1 MKKLCFVATIPAVV
15 HSFLKE
21 HIRASAEKWSVRIIS
36 NPDGSEL
43 LNNLDAQFIPLVIE
57 RKPSPWR
64 DLCDLI
70 QLVILFHREHCD
82 LVHSI
87 TPKAGLLSMMAAWL
101 VGVPNRMHTF
111 TGQVWANKRGWQRSA
126 LKLFDKMIALFATHI
141 LVDSPS
147 QRDFLVAE
155 GILLQGKGIVLGQ
168 GSICGVDECRFHPDV
183 REREAVRAEL
193 GISPEQTVILFLG
206 RLNRDKGILDLVA
219 AFTHIASIRD
229 DVVLVLVGAEEDITY
244 THVQEICGEYRGRLH
259 RVSFTP
265 TPERYMA
272 ATDIF
277 CLPSYRE
284 GFGQVIIEAA
294 ASGVPTAAS
303 RIYGITDAV
312 DDGKTGLLFPAGDV
326 AALTQSLSGL
336 IEDQALRQKMGEAA
350 RERALK
356 FFSSVEITGELQ
368 DLYDRQLGPRT
379 KLMPQQGLQ
388 SAGSW
393 FGARDYS
400 VSGIRYLKK
409 RSEDING
416 GCNHSVV
423 IVNYNAGDVLLE
435 CVARAQQQA
444 EQVIVVD
451 NASTDGS
458 IAALRN
464 AFPKVR
470 LICNEQNLG
479 FAVACNHGAVVA
491 DGNHILFLN
500 PDCILEPN
508 AIQNLTQALNSAPDV
523 GMVGGLLINPDG
535 TEQVGGRRTIP
546 TPWSSFVRVFGLN
559 KLRNHNPRLFSD
571 FSLHLQPLPEHP
583 LEVEA
588 ISGACMLVRRD
599 ALEEVG
605 LLDEGY
611 FMHCEDLDWC
621 MRFHHGSWKVLFV
634 PDARMVHYKGHC
646 SKSRPIFVEWNK
658 HKGMMRFYRKFFRN
672 QYPGPLMYLVA
683 LGVWMRFCMLVLLYP
698 IDRLTHGFQLSK
710 S

>member
-21 HIRASAEKWSVRIIS
+21 HIRASAEKWSVKIIS
-36 NPDGSEL
+36 HPDGSEL
-43 LNNLDAQFIPLVIE
+43 LNDLDAEFIPLVIE

-70 QLVILFHREHCD
+70 QLMILFHRERFD

-126 LKLFDKMIALFATHI
+126 LKLFDKMIALFATHV

-155 GILLQGKGIVLGQ
+155 GVLPQGKGIVLGQ
-168 GSICGVDECRFHPDV
+168 GSICGVDERRFHPDV

-193 GISPEQTVILFLG
+193 GISSEQTVILFLG
-206 RLNRDKGILDLVA
+206 RLNRDKGILDLAA
-219 AFTHIASIRD
+219 AFTHIASFRN
-229 DVVLVLVGAEEDITY
+229 DVVLVLVGAEEDVTY
-244 THVQEICGEYRGRLH
+244 ARVQETCGEYQAQLR
-259 RVSFTP
+259 RVKFTP
-265 TPERYMA
+265 RPERYMA
-272 ATDIF
+272 VADIF

-312 DDGKTGLLFPAGDV
+312 EDGRTGLLFPAGDV
-326 AALTQSLSGL
+326 AALTQSLLAL
-336 IEDQALRQKMGEAA
+336 IKDQALRQRMGEAA

-356 FFSSVEITGELQ
+356 FFASDEITGKLQ
-368 DLYDRQLGPRT
+368 DLYEQQLGPGT
-379 KLMPQQGLQ
+379 KLVPQQGQ
-388 SAGSW
+388 QA
-393 FGARDYS
+393 AENRYVMRDYS
-400 VSGIRYLKK
+400 ASGIRYLK
-409 RSEDING
+409 RRPEDINAN
-416 GCNHSVV
+416 CNLSVV
-423 IVNYNAGDVLLE
+423 IVNYNAGEVLLE

-451 NASTDGS
+451 NASTDSS
-458 IAALRN
+458 IVALRN
-464 AFPKVR
+464 AFPDIQ
-470 LICNEQNLG
+470 LICNERNLG
-479 FAVACNHGAVVA
+479 FAVACNLGAIA
-491 DGNHILFLN
+491 ATGNHILFLN

-508 AIQNLTQALNSAPDV
+508 AVQYLIQAVNSSPDI

-535 TEQVGGRRTIP
+535 TEQVGARRSIP
-546 TPWSSFVRVFGLN
+546 TPRSSFIRVFGLGR
-559 KLRNHNPRLFSD
+559 LRKHNPKIFSD
-571 FSLHLQPLPEHP
+571 FSLHLQPLPDRP
-583 LEVEA
+583 VEVEA

-599 ALEEVG
+599 AIEEVG
-605 LLDEGY
+605 LLDEKY

-621 MRFHHGSWKVLFV
+621 IRFWQKKWKILFV
-634 PDARMVHYKGHC
+634 PEARMVHYKGHC

-658 HKGMMRFYRKFFRN
+658 HKGMMRFYRKFFRD

-698 IDRLTHGFQLSK
+698 IDRLMHGFQWSK